1 MGWTF
6 NVKDARS
13 GINPDLVESG
23 VQYVYDLEVDTA
35 TMLRPAEAGIEWLRF
50 LSVGEVKTALD
61 RHEFKPS
68 CACVMTEFFVRH
80 GIINGDSDRDFAEIV
95 SRLHRRLSLC
105 LQLTHRRLGHT
116 RLSSQ

>member
-13 GINPDLVESG
+13 GINPGLLESA

-35 TMLRPAEAGIEWLRF
+35 TMLHPAEAGIEWLRF
-50 LSVGEVKTALD
+50 LSVGEVKATLD
-61 RHEFKPS
+61 RRELKPS
-68 CACVMTEFFVRH
+68 CTCVMIDFVVRH

-95 SRLHRRLSLC
+95 SRLHLNDARVTKEIIKAYLR
-105 LQLTHRRLGHT
+105 QDWIAA
-116 RLSSQ
+116 